1 MAGKTTET
9 PKKKRFERVK
19 EREYDQVEFTFP
31 EVYGEEVFKL
41 PSLDRMP
48 IYIARAGTVEGIN
61 FLIQWAEKSG
71 TDRETLA
78 AIVDL
83 DPHEFQAFQK
93 EWGKASPVDLPKS
106 SKSSDSTETTEKA

>member
-1 MAGKTTET
+1 MAGKTTKTE
-9 PKKKRFERVK
+9 KKRFERVK

-31 EVYGEEVFKL
+31 EVYGDEVFKL

-48 IYIARAGTVEGIN
+48 MYIARAGTVEGIN
-61 FLIQWAEKSG
+61 FLIRWAEESG

-83 DPHEFQAFQK
+83 DPHEFQAFQAA
-93 EWGKASPVDLPKS
+93 WGKASPVDLPKS
-106 SKSSDSTETTEKA
+106 PKSSDSTETTEEQ